1 MITAVDTH
9 VVLDIFG
16 ADAKF
21 GPGSK
26 AALKRCLGEGA
37 LLACDVV
44 WIETATAFPEEQTF
58 LAGMQTLD
66 VTFSPINQEAA
77 LVAAKAWRKY
87 RNERGK
93 RQRVAAD
100 FLIGA
105 HALSQ
110 CDRLL
115 TRDRGFYKEYFGKIR
130 IVDPSA

>member
-1 MITAVDTH
+1 LITAVDTN
-9 VVLDIFG
+9 VLLDIFV

-26 AALKRCLGEGA
+26 AALKRCLEEGA

-44 WIETATAFPEEQTF
+44 WIETATAFPEERTF

-66 VTFSPINQEAA
+66 VGFSPINQETA
-77 LVAAKAWRKY
+77 LLAAKAWRKY
-87 RNERGK
+87 RNEGGK

-105 HALSQ
+105 HALAQ
-110 CDRLL
+110 CDCLL